1 MGHLIDFREARA
13 VKTAKAALE
22 RRMEAER
29 SRANV
34 TDVIDWQSVSMWD
47 HLHGIRLTGPGG
59 IDDLE
64 F

>member
-1 MGHLIDFREARA
+1 MGDVIDFREARA
-13 VKTAKAALE
+13 VLTAKDALE

-29 SRANV
+29 ARANV
-34 TDVIDWQSVSMWD
+34 PDFIDWQTVC
-47 HLHGIRLTGPGG
+47 GIRLTGPGG